1 MKLFVTY
8 KSKRIYFHLD
18 QEVNRQLAK
27 LVDMENWYENFV
39 NIQVI
44 DL

>member
-1 MKLFVTY
+1 
-8 KSKRIYFHLD
+8 
-18 QEVNRQLAK
+18 

-44 DL
+44 DLWSIDDIIVR